1 MNLLSLARLLQLSS
15 PTLPVGACS
24 YSQGLEWVVE
34 QGIVTNENTASQWI
48 EQVLQ
53 QNIASFEAPWLVRLM
68 VAWEAMDLDQLT
80 MLNED
85 YIASRETGELRAETL
100 QMGYSMTKL
109 LDDLPDFPKEFCK
122 PLKAMGQVSFPTAWN
137 CAAAAWKINVKESL
151 TAYLWAWLE
160 NQVMAAV
167 KAVPLGQTSGQKML
181 MDLGGMLPVIVEQAM
196 TMDDAMISNFAPG
209 FAIASSRHEMQY
221 SRLFRS

>member
-15 PTLPVGACS
+15 PALPVGAYS

-34 QGIVTNENTASQWI
+34 QGIVTNEKTASQWI

-53 QNIASFEAPWLVRLM
+53 QNIALFEAPWLVRLM
-68 VAWEAMDLDQLT
+68 AAWDAMDRELLT
-80 MLNED
+80 ALNED
-85 YIASRETGELRAETL
+85 YMASRETGELRAETL

-109 LDDLPDFPKEFCK
+109 LEDMPDFPKVFCK
-122 PLKAMGQVSFPTAWN
+122 PLKAMGQVSFPVAWS
-137 CAAAAWKINVKESL
+137 CAATAWKIDMQESL

-167 KAVPLGQTSGQKML
+167 KGVPLGQTAGQKIL
-181 MDLGGMLPVIVEQAM
+181 MDLGGLLPELVQQAM
-196 TMDDAMISNFAPG
+196 TLDDAMISNFAPG

-221 SRLFRS
+221 TRLYRS